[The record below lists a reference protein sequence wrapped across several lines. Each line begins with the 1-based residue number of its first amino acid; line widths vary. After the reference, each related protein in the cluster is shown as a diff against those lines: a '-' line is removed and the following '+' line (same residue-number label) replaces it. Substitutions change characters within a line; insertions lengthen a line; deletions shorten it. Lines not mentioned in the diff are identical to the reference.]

1 MNGRFRVPTDVR
13 DRMLARFARRRIF
26 AMVGTLLG
34 VAGLGVALFLV
45 LREYAA
51 SGRGKCA
58 RAYAVARNLA
68 DTLRV
73 DTMHIGN
80 GSPEITG
87 ERPQPSC
94 GQLRNAP

>member
-13 DRMLARFARRRIF
+13 NRMLARFARQRRL
-26 AMVGTLLG
+26 AMVGTLLA
-34 VAGLGVALFLV
+34 VAGLGMALFL
-45 LREYAA
+45 LLHEYAA

-58 RAYAVARNLA
+58 RAYAVARTLA
-68 DTLRV
+68 ETLRV

-80 GSPEITG
+80 GSPEIG

-94 GQLRNAP
+94 GQLRHGP